1 MENIINILK
10 DKNNITILAI
20 VVPWVFAF
28 LTLVISF
35 WSTRINSKNG
45 LLNINK
51 TVLSENRQKWINDL
65 RESVSEY
72 IAVHSL
78 LEKGTSD
85 PKSDIEQ
92 IKNLTFLQTKIML
105 MLNPN
110 EESSL
115 KLTEEMAKISK
126 PKKDRT
132 DIDATEVKAKIM
144 VLTQKILKTE
154 WERVKKIK

>member
-1 MENIINILK
+1 M
-10 DKNNITILAI
+10 ILAI
-20 VVPWVFAF
+20 VVPWIFAF
-28 LTLVISF
+28 LTLIISF
-35 WSTRINSKNG
+35 WSTKINSKNG

-85 PKSDIEQ
+85 AKSDIEQ

-110 EESSL
+110 EEESK
-115 KLTEEMAKISK
+115 KLTVEMGKISK
-126 PKKDRT
+126 PQSKRT
-132 DIDATEVKAKIM
+132 DINASEIKANIM

-154 WERVKKIK
+154 WERVKKVK